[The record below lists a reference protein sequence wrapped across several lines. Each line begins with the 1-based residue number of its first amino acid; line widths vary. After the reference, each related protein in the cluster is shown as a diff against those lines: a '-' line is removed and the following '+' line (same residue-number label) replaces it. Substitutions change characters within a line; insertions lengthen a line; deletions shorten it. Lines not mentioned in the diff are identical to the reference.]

1 MTASGASATNDTRPD
16 HSRRSRLWLNW
27 ILALSTVLGAAAVE
41 LFAIGA
47 VMGTAACSAP
57 NCPKPSG
64 FGYGLLTYA
73 PPVIALAT
81 ILISIVTAS
90 HRRGYLV
97 PVVAWVLIL
106 IDVGLL
112 TATFT

>member
-1 MTASGASATNDTRPD
+1 MTASQADETSDTRPD
-16 HSRRSRLWLNW
+16 TSRRTRLWLNW

-73 PPVIALAT
+73 PPVIAVAT
-81 ILISIVTAS
+81 VVVTIFTARY
-90 HRRGYLV
+90 RRGYLV
-97 PVVAWVLIL
+97 PLVAWVLL
-106 IDVGLL
+106 IVDVGLL
-112 TATFT
+112 TASFS

>member
-1 MTASGASATNDTRPD
+1 MTASPASDSSDTRSD
-16 HSRRSRLWLNW
+16 SRARRWLNW

-47 VMGTAACSAP
+47 VMGTAACSTP

-64 FGYGLLTYA
+64 FVYGLLTYA
-73 PPVIALAT
+73 PPVIAVAT
-81 ILISIVTAS
+81 VVVTIFTAG

-97 PVVAWVLIL
+97 PLVAWGLII
-106 IDVGLL
+106 IDVGVL
-112 TATFT
+112 TATFN

>member
-1 MTASGASATNDTRPD
+1 MTASPASDSSDTRSDSPPR
-16 HSRRSRLWLNW
+16 SRRWLNW

-47 VMGTAACSAP
+47 VMGTAACSTA

-64 FGYGLLTYA
+64 FVYGLLTYA
-73 PPVIALAT
+73 PPVIAVAT
-81 ILISIVTAS
+81 VVVTIFTAG

-97 PVVAWVLIL
+97 PLVAWALII
-106 IDVGLL
+106 IDVGVL
-112 TATFT
+112 TATFN

>member
-1 MTASGASATNDTRPD
+1 MTASRADQTSVTGPDSTRRT
-16 HSRRSRLWLNW
+16 HRWLNW

-47 VMGTAACSAP
+47 VMGTAACSTP

-64 FGYGLLTYA
+64 FVYGLLTYA
-73 PPVIALAT
+73 APVIAVAT
-81 ILISIVTAS
+81 IVVTIFTAG

-97 PVVAWVLIL
+97 PLVAWALII

-112 TATFT
+112 TVTFS

>member
-1 MTASGASATNDTRPD
+1 M
-16 HSRRSRLWLNW
+16 
-27 ILALSTVLGAAAVE
+27 STVPGAAAVE

-47 VMGTAACSAP
+47 VMGTAACSTP

-81 ILISIVTAS
+81 IVITIFTAS

-97 PVVAWVLIL
+97 AVVAWALIL